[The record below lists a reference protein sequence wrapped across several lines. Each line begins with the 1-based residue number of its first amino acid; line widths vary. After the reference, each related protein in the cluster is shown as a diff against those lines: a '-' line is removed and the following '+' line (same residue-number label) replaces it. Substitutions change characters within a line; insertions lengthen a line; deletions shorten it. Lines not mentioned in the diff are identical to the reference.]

1 MNRRDTNL
9 EKRAKGAQYSDVQ
22 TGENDDISKNRRRA
36 MLRNRLIRLDK
47 WGGFSEGKIKGG
59 GVTPRLTPCL
69 HIGFYAPNAKRRGG
83 MDFTESPVKPREISG
98 GNLYFNPAMSR
109 KICHG

>member
-1 MNRRDTNL
+1 MYRQ
-9 EKRAKGAQYSDVQ
+9 EK
-22 TGENDDISKNRRRA
+22 NDDISKNRRRA

-69 HIGFYAPNAKRRGG
+69 HIGFYAPNAKRLGG
-83 MDFTESPVKPREISG
+83 MDFTRSPVKPRAFG
-98 GNLYFNPAMSR
+98 GVTLYFTNTLSR
-109 KICHG
+109 KVGHG